1 MYYSNLYS
9 KEYNSE
15 YEDLSITVYILPKLA
30 GWSIISY
37 PECFYKCLGT
47 DAEIIENGSTLKIVP
62 TTPTKKDWLA
72 VVSDIDTDLTEID
85 LYITEYTNSRIHI
98 DDHLD
103 PIVNKLYKESKKE
116 YAELKKSEIRLYHYS
131 KNSMWLNQQ
140 CPRAG
145 FENYDYCRFTSC
157 LLDKSFETPKKD
169 GYLFGIVKK
178 TILDRKEHLVDII
191 TPISVYI
198 NYDPY
203 DLNAKLDSPFDLI
216 YEDQDEI
223 LLQILK
229 SIVDITVDNTFF
241 RIFYHYAK
249 KDAKLMELYNETISK
264 ESDSSLLE
272 NTEIAKMLENYKKDV
287 KAALK
292 NSVDEIANIY
302 NILSTTQPKENVG
315 FYLSLSDSEKRG
327 KLQAS
332 TKVLLAYNNKEFELK
347 EVSSVDTTLCSN
359 YDIEINENGFYYF
372 VEKR

>member
-9 KEYNSE
+9 KEYHSE

-30 GWSIISY
+30 GWRIYSY

-47 DAEIIENGSTLKIVP
+47 DAEIIEDGSVLKIVP
-62 TTPTKKDWLA
+62 TTPTTKDWLA
-72 VVSDIDTDLTEID
+72 VVSDIDTDLPEID

-103 PIVNKLYKESKKE
+103 PIVNKLYKETKKE
-116 YAELKKSEIRLYHYS
+116 YANLKKSEIRLYHYT
-131 KNSMWLNQQ
+131 KNSMWLQQQ

-145 FENYDYCRFTSC
+145 FENYDYCRLTSC

-178 TILDRKEHLVDII
+178 TIIDKKGQLVDII

-203 DLNAKLDSPFDLI
+203 DLDAKLNSPFDLL

-223 LLQILK
+223 LLRVLK
-229 SIVDITVDNTFF
+229 SIVDITTNNTFF

-264 ESDSSLLE
+264 GSDSSLLK
-272 NTEIAKMLENYKKDV
+272 NNEIVKMLENYKKDV

-292 NSVDEIANIY
+292 NSIDEIANIY
-302 NILSTTQPKENVG
+302 SILSTSQPKENVSLH
-315 FYLSLSDSEKRG
+315 LSLTDSEKIG

-332 TKVLLAYNNKEFELK
+332 TKVLLAYNNKEYELK

-359 YDIEINENGFYYF
+359 YDIKKDENDLYYF